1 MLCSS
6 KRLLGFTLAC
16 AMLAWLLGCGSEG
29 SGGPQDPAAAASGGP
44 LTIVATIGMIGDVV
58 ERVAGDRA
66 EVEVLVGPGVDPH
79 LYQPTRG
86 DMESFLAADMIFYNG
101 LMLEGRMTDALVRAA
116 TSNRGVFAV
125 TELLNPA
132 TLLEA
137 EDYEDASDPHVWMDP
152 TAWSKAVEVIRD
164 RLIER
169 DPEGRSVYEAN
180 ATALI
185 EELASLDEYC
195 QQVLGSVPEGERV
208 IISAH
213 DAFGYFGRR
222 YGYEVLGI
230 QGLSTAS
237 EAGLRDIERLV
248 DQLVTREIGAV
259 FVESTVSDRNIEALI
274 SGAAARG
281 HTVIIGGELFSDAL
295 GPLGTYEGTYVGM
308 LDHNATTIARGLGG
322 QAPEGGMQGKLPPCP
337 PGLSIQEWCQRA
349 SPACRSTRPT
359 ARSRS
364 TR

>member
-1 MLCSS
+1 MNRVLLCLCALC
-6 KRLLGFTLAC
+6 LLSLAC
-16 AMLAWLLGCGSEG
+16 CGPSEPASEAQPG
-29 SGGPQDPAAAASGGP
+29 ATSDGPI
-44 LTIVATIGMIGDVV
+44 TIVATIGMIGDIV

-116 TSNRGVFAV
+116 TANRGVYAV
-125 TELLNPA
+125 TELLDPDM
-132 TLLEA
+132 LMEA
-137 EDYEDASDPHVWMDP
+137 ADYEDASDPHVWMDP
-152 TAWSKAVEVIRD
+152 TAWTKAVEVIRD

-169 DPEGRSVYEAN
+169 DPDGRTLFESN

-185 EELASLDEYC
+185 EELATLDEYC
-195 QQVLGSVPEGERV
+195 QRVLGSVPEGERV

-222 YGYEVLGI
+222 FGYEVLGI

-248 DQLVTREIGAV
+248 DTLVDRNIGAV
-259 FVESTVSDRNIEALI
+259 FVESTVSDRNVEALI
-274 SGAAARG
+274 AGAAARG
-281 HTVIIGGELFSDAL
+281 HTVSIGGELFSDAL
-295 GPLGTYEGTYVGM
+295 GPVGTYEGTYIGM
-308 LDHNATTIARGLGG
+308 IDHNATTIARGLGG
-322 QAPEGGMQGKLPPCP
+322 EAPEDGMQGKLTP
-337 PGLSIQEWCQRA
+337 
-349 SPACRSTRPT
+349 
-359 ARSRS
+359 
-364 TR
+364 